1 MCSLAFPFSWHQGWS
16 RLSLPLHQ
24 MQNLP
29 WCPSHQPKIY
39 FSFWR
44 SVVSLSAKC
53 PDFEEQVD
61 TTDTSTLMTMEMM
74 AMVICRKI
82 ISSSSS
88 ELQIAVTWGWAREEP
103 KKEISSQYNFQD
115 DGYISSTSAVHIQSQ
130 EGSIPTSN
138 IAQNRELGVKRWKL
152 LNKTKILRPKR
163 K

>member
-16 RLSLPLHQ
+16 RLSSLLHQ

-29 WCPSHQPKIY
+29 WCPPHQPKIY

-44 SVVSLSAKC
+44 SVVSLSTKC
-53 PDFEEQVD
+53 PYFEERV
-61 TTDTSTLMTMEMM
+61 DTSTLMTMEMI
-74 AMVICRKI
+74 AMI
-82 ISSSSS
+82 ISTSSS

-130 EGSIPTSN
+130 GDSIPTSN
-138 IAQNRELGVKRWKL
+138 IAQNRQLGVKRWKL
-152 LNKTKILRPKR
+152 LNKKKILRPKR
-163 K
+163 KYF